1 MNRVGLGVLGLAICA
16 GAGLAIAQLLGP
28 DPPSPYYYLLPVMA
42 ATLLV
47 VPAYLGGSRDPL
59 SPALIF
65 AVIFT
70 VYYILRPLRIL
81 STGTI
86 GPAKAAYDV
95 PIAPVMD
102 SIRVAL
108 VLASIGIAS
117 FFLGY
122 IASVRSQPAGSP
134 TTRPR
139 RGRSSRATDSTWQ
152 RSLP

>member
-1 MNRVGLGVLGLAICA
+1 MPHGGGAVNRFGLAALGLAICA
-16 GAGLAIAQLLGP
+16 GAGLALAQLLGP
-28 DPPSPYYYLLPVMA
+28 DPPSAYYYLLPVMA

-81 STGTI
+81 SAGTI

-95 PIAPVMD
+95 PIAP
-102 SIRVAL
+102 
-108 VLASIGIAS
+108 
-117 FFLGY
+117 
-122 IASVRSQPAGSP
+122 
-134 TTRPR
+134 
-139 RGRSSRATDSTWQ
+139 
-152 RSLP
+152 